1 MNGGLDPAAWLPAA
15 LALRLGSIGL
25 ALGLARRPAASRWAA
40 LGGSCLASLLT
51 GALASSVLATG
62 RSAGGSLLAHA
73 ASGFTLGFTVD
84 RLSAW
89 FLLVLA
95 VLGVPIAV
103 FSLGYLGHGVLAR
116 RSRFVA
122 VGFSVLLGAVE
133 MVFTADGVVGF
144 LFAWELMTLATAALV
159 ATEHEGRETRRAA
172 FLYLA
177 MSHVATGC
185 LFAGFLLL
193 SAAAGSLSFA
203 HVLSGPF
210 LAGARRHAVFALFL
224 AGFGVKAGV
233 IPLHVWLPE
242 AHPAAPSNV
251 SAVMSAVIIKTG
263 VYGLFRVCA
272 FGLGPPD
279 PIWGVLVLL
288 FGGVSAV
295 LGVLYALMQHDLKR
309 LLAYHSIE
317 NIGIILLGLGAGM
330 MALSSGRGELAA
342 VGIAASLYHV
352 LNHAVFKGLL
362 FLGAG
367 GVVMATGTRQI
378 EEMGG
383 LAKRMPW
390 TALFFLV
397 GAAAISGLPLLN
409 GFASEWLLF
418 QALLQGFQATPTLSR
433 LIFPVAGALLALTSA
448 LAAACFVKAF
458 GVTFLALPRQGIE
471 TPGASI
477 AASATAS
484 RSPGD
489 EGAEKA
495 RESPWVML
503 APQAF
508 LAGLCFVLGLAPG
521 WVLGVLG
528 GVTASLPGVRPAP
541 EMVRGLFAIA
551 PGPGHFDHLAPVM
564 VALPVLLAAGLASAA
579 FLGLRHAAPRPQ
591 GDRERGGTPGFRGAA
606 VRRVPTWGCG
616 GELSARTEYTA
627 TAFSKPLMMI
637 FGAIYRPT
645 REVSRVEVSPYFPR
659 EVRYRAEIEP
669 TFERFVYGPLTRG
682 VLGAA
687 ERMKVIQ
694 AGSLHAYLAYV
705 IVLVVGLVVLLW
717 WRG

>member
-25 ALGLARRPAASRWAA
+25 ALALARRPAASRWAA

-51 GALASSVLATG
+51 GALAWSVLGTG
-62 RSAGGSLLAHA
+62 RSAGGSLLSHT
-73 ASGFTLGFTVD
+73 ASGFVLGYSVD
-84 RLSAW
+84 ALSAW

-95 VLGVPIAV
+95 ALAAPIAV
-103 FSLGYLGHGVLAR
+103 YSLGYLGHGVLAG
-116 RSRFVA
+116 RSPFVGI
-122 VGFSVLLGAVE
+122 GFSVLVGAVE
-133 MVFTADGVVGF
+133 MVFAADGVVGF
-144 LFAWELMTLATAALV
+144 LFAWELMTLANAALV
-159 ATEHEGRETRRAA
+159 ATEHEAAETRRAA

-185 LFAGFLLL
+185 LFAGFLIL
-193 SAAAGSLSFA
+193 AAAGGSLSFT
-203 HVLSGPF
+203 HVLAGTPLSGANRDAAF
-210 LAGARRHAVFALFL
+210 LLFL
-224 AGFGVKAGV
+224 GGFGVKAGV

-242 AHPAAPSNV
+242 AHPAAPSSI
-251 SAVMSAVIIKTG
+251 SALMSGVIIKTG

-272 FGLGPPD
+272 FGLGPPS
-279 PIWGVLVLL
+279 PIWGVLVLAC
-288 FGGVSAV
+288 GAVSAV

-397 GAAAISGLPLLN
+397 GSAAIAGLPLLN
-409 GFASEWLLF
+409 GFVSEWLLF
-418 QALLQGFQATPTLSR
+418 QAFLFGFQLSPEALVR
-433 LIFPVAGALLALTSA
+433 FLFPVAGALLALTSA

-458 GVTFLALPRQGIE
+458 GVTFLALPRG
-471 TPGASI
+471 
-477 AASATAS
+477 
-484 RSPGD
+484 
-489 EGAEKA
+489 EGAAKA
-495 RESPWVML
+495 HESPWVML
-503 APQAF
+503 VPQAF
-508 LAGLCFVLGLAPG
+508 LALTCVFLGLFPGFVLEGLR
-521 WVLGVLG
+521 GV
-528 GVTASLPGVRPAP
+528 VASLPGVRPAP
-541 EMVRGLFAIA
+541 EMVRGMFAIA
-551 PGPGHFDHLAPVM
+551 PGPGHFDHLAPAL
-564 VALPVLLAAGLASAA
+564 VALAALLAAGLA
-579 FLGLRHAAPRPQ
+579 
-591 GDRERGGTPGFRGAA
+591 GALSLLA
-606 VRRVPTWGCG
+606 GYRVRRAPTWGCG

-637 FGAIYRPT
+637 FSAIYRPT
-645 REVSRVEVSPYFPR
+645 REVQTVGEAYFPR

-669 TFERFVYGPLTRG
+669 TFERFFYGPLTRG
-682 VLGAA
+682 VLAVA

-705 IVLVVGLVVLLW
+705 IALVVSLVLLLW

>member
-1 MNGGLDPAAWLPAA
+1 MTGLDPAAWLPAA

-25 ALGLARRPAASRWAA
+25 ALALARRPAASRWAA
-40 LGGSCLASLLT
+40 LGGSGLASLLT
-51 GALASSVLATG
+51 GGLAWSVLATG
-62 RSAGGSLLAHA
+62 RAAGGSLLFHT
-73 ASGFTLGFTVD
+73 ASGFALGYGVD

-95 VLGVPIAV
+95 VLAVPIAV
-103 FSLGYLGHGVLAR
+103 YSLGYLRHGALAR
-116 RSRFVA
+116 RSPFVA
-122 VGFSVLLGAVE
+122 IGFSVLVGAVE
-133 MVFTADGVVGF
+133 MVFAADGVVGF
-144 LFAWELMTLATAALV
+144 LFAWELMTLANAALV
-159 ATEHEGRETRRAA
+159 TTEHEERETRRAA

-185 LFAGFLLL
+185 LLAGFLILA
-193 SAAAGSLSFA
+193 AAAGSLSFA
-203 HVLSGPF
+203 HVLAGTPLSGAGRDAAF
-210 LAGARRHAVFALFL
+210 LLFL
-224 AGFGVKAGV
+224 AGFAVKAGV

-242 AHPAAPSNV
+242 AHPAAPSSI
-251 SAVMSAVIIKTG
+251 SALMSGVVIKTG

-272 FGLGPPD
+272 FGLGVPAPA
-279 PIWGVLVLL
+279 WGVLILVC
-288 FGGVSAV
+288 GGVSAV

-367 GVVMATGTRQI
+367 GVVAATGTHQI

-397 GAAAISGLPLLN
+397 GSAAISGLPLLN
-409 GFASEWLLF
+409 GFVSEWLLF
-418 QALLQGFQATPTLSR
+418 QAFLFGFQLSPEALVR
-433 LIFPVAGALLALTSA
+433 FLFPVAGALLALTTA

-458 GVTFLALPRQGIE
+458 GATFLALPRG
-471 TPGASI
+471 
-477 AASATAS
+477 
-484 RSPGD
+484 
-489 EGAEKA
+489 EGAVTA
-495 RESPWVML
+495 RESPRMML

-508 LAGLCFVLGLAPG
+508 LALACVFLGLFPGFVLQGLR
-521 WVLGVLG
+521 GVA
-528 GVTASLPGVRPAP
+528 ASLPGVRPAP
-541 EMVRGLFAIA
+541 EMVSGLFAIA
-551 PGPGHFDHLAPVM
+551 PGPGRFDHLSPPL
-564 VALPVLLAAGLASAA
+564 VALAVLLAAGLAGALALAA
-579 FLGLRHAAPRPQ
+579 RYR
-591 GDRERGGTPGFRGAA
+591 
-606 VRRVPTWGCG
+606 VRRAPTWGCG

-627 TAFSKPLMMI
+627 TAFSKPLMLI
-637 FGAIYRPT
+637 FSAIYRPT
-645 REVSRVEVSPYFPR
+645 REVQAVGEAYFPR

-687 ERMKVIQ
+687 EGMKVIQ

-705 IVLVVGLVVLLW
+705 IALVVSLVLLLW

>member
-25 ALGLARRPAASRWAA
+25 ALGLARRPVASRWTA
-40 LGGSCLASLLT
+40 LGGSCLASVLT

-62 RSAGGSLLAHA
+62 RAAGGSLLAHT
-73 ASGFTLGFTVD
+73 ASGFVLAYRVD
-84 RLSAW
+84 GLSAW

-95 VLGVPIAV
+95 LLGIPVAV
-103 FSLGYLGHGVLAR
+103 YSLGYLGQGTLAR
-116 RSRFVA
+116 RSPFVA
-122 VGFSVLLGAVE
+122 IGFNVLMGAVE
-133 MVFTADGVVGF
+133 MVFAADSVVGF
-144 LFAWELMTLATAALV
+144 LFAWELMTLANAALV
-159 ATEHEGRETRRAA
+159 TTEHEERETRRAA

-177 MSHVATGC
+177 MSHVGTGC
-185 LFAGFLLL
+185 LLAGFLIL
-193 SAAAGSLSFA
+193 SAAAGSLGFA
-203 HVLSGPF
+203 QVLAGTALSGAGRDGVF
-210 LAGARRHAVFALFL
+210 LLFL

-242 AHPAAPSNV
+242 AHPAAPSNI
-251 SAVMSAVIIKTG
+251 SALMSGVVIKTG
-263 VYGLFRVCA
+263 IYGIFRVCA
-272 FGLGPPD
+272 FGLGRPAPG
-279 PIWGVLVLL
+279 WGVLVLVC
-288 FGGVSAV
+288 GGVSAV

-317 NIGIILLGLGAGM
+317 NIGIILLALGAGM
-330 MALSSGRGELAA
+330 MAVSSGRGGLAA

-352 LNHAVFKGLL
+352 LNHAVFKGML

-367 GVVMATGTRQI
+367 GVVMGTGTRRI

-383 LAKRMPW
+383 LAKRMPF
-390 TALFFLV
+390 TAVFFLV
-397 GAAAISGLPLLN
+397 GSAAISGLPLLN
-409 GFASEWLLF
+409 GFVSEWLLF
-418 QALLQGFQATPTLSR
+418 QAFLFGFQLSPEPLVR
-433 LIFPVAGALLALTSA
+433 FLFPVAGAVLALTSA

-458 GVTFLALPRQGIE
+458 GVTFLALPR
-471 TPGASI
+471 GAG
-477 AASATAS
+477 AAQ
-484 RSPGD
+484 
-489 EGAEKA
+489 A

-508 LAGLCFVLGLAPG
+508 LALACVFLGLAPG
-521 WVLGVLG
+521 FVLQGLRGVAG
-528 GVTASLPGVRPAP
+528 SLPGVQPPP

-551 PGPGHFDHLAPVM
+551 PGRGHFDHLAPVL
-564 VALPVLLAAGLASAA
+564 VALSVLLAVGLAAA
-579 FLGLRHAAPRPQ
+579 LARA
-591 GDRERGGTPGFRGAA
+591 GGHR

-637 FGAIYRPT
+637 FQAIYRPT
-645 REVSRVEVSPYFPR
+645 REVQAVGEAYFPR
-659 EVRYRAEIEP
+659 EVTYRAEIEP

-682 VLGAA
+682 VLAAA

-705 IVLVVGLVVLLW
+705 IALVVGLVLWLW

>member
-40 LGGSCLASLLT
+40 LGGSGLASLLT
-51 GALASSVLATG
+51 GALAWWVLATG
-62 RSAGGSLLAHA
+62 RATGGTLLTHT
-73 ASGFTLGFTVD
+73 ASGFVLGYSVD

-95 VLGVPIAV
+95 LLGVPIAV
-103 FSLGYLGHGVLAR
+103 YSLGYLGHGLLAR
-116 RSRFVA
+116 RSPFVA
-122 VGFSVLLGAVE
+122 IGFSVLLGAVE

-144 LFAWELMTLATAALV
+144 LFAWELMTLANAALV
-159 ATEHEGRETRRAA
+159 TTEHEVRETRRAA

-177 MSHVATGC
+177 MSHIATGC
-185 LFAGFLLL
+185 LFAGFLIL

-203 HVLSGPF
+203 HVLAGTS
-210 LAGARRHAVFALFL
+210 LSGARRDAVFLLFL

-233 IPLHVWLPE
+233 IPLHGWLPE
-242 AHPAAPSNV
+242 AHPAAPSSI
-251 SAVMSAVIIKTG
+251 SALMSGVVIKTG

-272 FGLGPPD
+272 FGLGPPALS
-279 PIWGVLVLL
+279 WGVLVLVS
-288 FGGVSAV
+288 GGVSAF

-317 NIGIILLGLGAGM
+317 NIGIILLALGAGM

-367 GVVMATGTRQI
+367 GVVMATGTSQI

-397 GAAAISGLPLLN
+397 GSAAISGLPLLN
-409 GFASEWLLF
+409 GFVSEWLLF
-418 QALLQGFQATPTLSR
+418 QALLFGFQLSPEALVR
-433 LIFPVAGALLALTSA
+433 FLFPVAGALLALTSA

-458 GVTFLALPRQGIE
+458 GVTFLALPRG
-471 TPGASI
+471 
-477 AASATAS
+477 
-484 RSPGD
+484 
-489 EGAEKA
+489 EGAAKA
-495 RESPWVML
+495 QESPWVML
-503 APQAF
+503 VPQAF
-508 LAGLCFVLGLAPG
+508 LALACVALGLVPGFVLSGLR
-521 WVLGVLG
+521 GVA
-528 GVTASLPGVRPAP
+528 ASLPGVRPAP
-541 EMVRGLFAIA
+541 EMVRGVFAIA
-551 PGPGHFDHLAPVM
+551 PGPGHFDHLAPLV
-564 VALPVLLAAGLASAA
+564 VALAVLLGVGLAGALSLAAGY
-579 FLGLRHAAPRPQ
+579 R
-591 GDRERGGTPGFRGAA
+591 
-606 VRRVPTWGCG
+606 VRRASTWGCG

-637 FGAIYRPT
+637 FRAIYRPT
-645 REVSRVEVSPYFPR
+645 REVHAVGEAYFPR
-659 EVRYRAEIEP
+659 EVTYRAEIEP
-669 TFERFVYGPLTRG
+669 TFDRFVYGPLTRG
-682 VLGAA
+682 VLAVA

-705 IVLVVGLVVLLW
+705 IALVVSLVLWLW